1 MKTDSSNHRTQ
12 GKGLTSLLDIIV
24 LILSVVLVVDISV
37 DTLQNIP
44 FYTQSEFMKIQ
55 FGVCI
60 SFLAIFFI
68 ELSIAKDKKRFF
80 IHHFIFC

>member
-1 MKTDSSNHRTQ
+1 MT
-12 GKGLTSLLDIIV
+12 GLLDIIV

-68 ELSIAKDKKRFF
+68 ELSTAKD
-80 IHHFIFC
+80 